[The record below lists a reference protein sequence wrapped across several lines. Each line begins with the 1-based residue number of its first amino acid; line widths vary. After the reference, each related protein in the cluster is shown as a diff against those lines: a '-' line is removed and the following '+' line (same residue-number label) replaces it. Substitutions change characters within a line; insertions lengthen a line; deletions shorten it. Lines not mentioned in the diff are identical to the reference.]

1 VSADGSHKPRKKIL
15 SRDRKSSRGVG
26 TWLVLYD
33 FKGIKPS
40 SKYWTNLNRLIKVTG
55 GGSLIQYSA
64 FTTKEKRAAIAA
76 NKLAKHYG
84 AETIVYKVEKQ
95 EDI

>member
-1 VSADGSHKPRKKIL
+1 MGRRSLAEKFYQETENLPEEA
-15 SRDRKSSRGVG
+15 G

-40 SKYWTNLNRLIKVTG
+40 VKYWTNLNRLIKMTG
-55 GGSLIQYSA
+55 GGSLIQYSV
-64 FTTKEKRAAIAA
+64 FTTKEKRAAFAA
-76 NKLAKHYG
+76 RKLAEHYG
-84 AETIVYKVEKQ
+84 AETIVYKVEKE

>member
-1 VSADGSHKPRKKIL
+1 MGRISLAKKFYEETKNI
-15 SRDRKSSRGVG
+15 SKKDG

-40 SKYWTNLNRLIKVTG
+40 TKYWTNLNRIIKITG
-55 GGSLIQYSA
+55 GGSLIQYSV
-64 FTTKEKRAAIAA
+64 FTTTDKRAAAVA
-76 NKLAKHYG
+76 KRLAEHYG